1 MWTPFKKGKNEF
13 DRLSELVK
21 EVGAEINALRSENA
35 DLKEQVNK
43 ASLTREEIVPS
54 VTSVLQPVFTDTIAY
69 NLTPNRLYMIVQGLK
84 TGDLRD
90 YLTMAEE
97 LEEKDLHY
105 RSVIGTR
112 KSQVVSLESQIL
124 PSDDSDKAQDVAE
137 SIRRDIIQ
145 APWFEDMKM
154 DLLDALGKGFSVC
167 EIIWGVKNGR
177 WVPVDVKHKDPRFF
191 EYDRETM
198 SHIVLNKG
206 GEQIEL
212 TKNKFIIHEP
222 KLKSGF
228 NLKNGLALP
237 CAYYL
242 LIKSYDVAGWAAF
255 AQVYGYPLR
264 IGRYGRGA
272 SNNDKQVLRQAI
284 ASLGRDAG
292 AIIPDSMNIEIVNG
306 MTGSSGNIDLYE
318 HLADWVDKQVS
329 KGVLGQTMSTDAE
342 GGQYKGDLHNEIRLE
357 IKRADARQLAATI
370 FRDLILPY
378 IRFNFGEMEEYP
390 EFRIVVPEPED
401 IPAIVN
407 AVTSLV
413 PLGFKVKVDDLY
425 GKLGLTKPEDTDD
438 VLTPAAP
445 AMPFMDGINT
455 ELNSQRDD
463 ERDDVDELCGEEL
476 ADWQPVMQPFYDEL
490 AKIAGECDSFDAFM
504 ARMGELERRFEQK
517 PEIIEALARAMF
529 KSRALGASDVMNE
542 DE

>member
-1 MWTPFKKGKNEF
+1 MMWTPFKHRAEIE
-13 DRLSELVK
+13 RLSELV
-21 EVGAEINALRSENA
+21 ENTASEINALRAENEE
-35 DLKEQVNK
+35 LKDKVNK
-43 ASLTREEIVPS
+43 ASLTREGIVPS
-54 VTSVLQPVFTDTIAY
+54 TTSVLQPVFTDTIAY

-124 PSDDSDKAQDVAE
+124 PSDDSEKAQEIAE
-137 SIRRDIIQ
+137 SIRRDII
-145 APWFEDMKM
+145 
-154 DLLDALGKGFSVC
+154 

-272 SNNDKQVLRQAI
+272 SDNDKKVLRQAI
-284 ASLGRDAG
+284 ASLGKDAG

-413 PLGFKVKVDDLY
+413 PLGFKVKADDLY

-455 ELNSQRDD
+455 ELNSQEDDDRD
-463 ERDDVDELCGEEL
+463 EIDELGDEEL
-476 ADWQPVMQPFYDEL
+476 SDWQPVMQPFYDEL

-517 PEIIEALARAMF
+517 PEIIEKLALAMF
-529 KSRALGASDVMNE
+529 KARALGALDVMNE

>member
-1 MWTPFKKGKNEF
+1 MWTLFKKGRNEF

-35 DLKEQVNK
+35 DLKEQINK
-43 ASLTREEIVPS
+43 TSLTREEIVPS
-54 VTSVLQPVFTDTIAY
+54 TTSVLQPVFTDTIAY

-84 TGDLRD
+84 TGELRD

-105 RSVIGTR
+105 RSVLGTR
-112 KSQVVSLESQIL
+112 KSQVISLESQIL
-124 PSDDSDKAQDVAE
+124 PSDDSDKAQEIAE

-167 EIIWGVKNGR
+167 EIIWGVRKGR
-177 WVPVDVKHKDPRFF
+177 WVPLDVKHKDPRFF

-272 SNNDKQVLRQAI
+272 SDNDKKVLRQAI
-284 ASLGRDAG
+284 ASLGKDAG

-357 IKRADARQLAATI
+357 IKRADARQLASTI
-370 FRDLILPY
+370 FRDLVIPY
-378 IRFNFGEMEEYP
+378 INFNFGELDEYP

-413 PLGFKVKVDDLY
+413 PLGFKVKADDLY
-425 GKLGLTKPEDTDD
+425 GKLGLTKPEESDD
-438 VLTPAAP
+438 VLQPAAAP
-445 AMPFMDGINT
+445 SPFPDLNT
-455 ELNSQRDD
+455 ELNREEDDKDEVDDLLDD
-463 ERDDVDELCGEEL
+463 ELEE
-476 ADWQPVMQPFYDEL
+476 WQPVMQPFYDDL
-490 AKIAGECDSFDAFM
+490 AKAASECHTFEEFK
-504 ARMGELERRFEQK
+504 ARMTDLEKKFELKE
-517 PEIIEALARAMF
+517 EIVEKIALAMF
-529 KSRALGASDVMNE
+529 KARALGADSVMKQE
-542 DE
+542 D

>member
-1 MWTPFKKGKNEF
+1 MWTPFKNRAEIE
-13 DRLSELVK
+13 RLSELV
-21 EVGAEINALRSENA
+21 ENTTSEINALKAENEE
-35 DLKEQVNK
+35 LKDKVNK

-54 VTSVLQPVFTDTIAY
+54 TTSVLQPVFTDTVAY

-124 PSDDSDKAQDVAE
+124 PSDDSEKAQEIAE

-198 SHIVLNKG
+198 SHIVLTKG

-228 NLKNGLALP
+228 NLQNGLALP

-272 SNNDKQVLRQAI
+272 SDNDKKVLRQAI
-284 ASLGRDAG
+284 ASLGKDAG

-378 IRFNFGEMEEYP
+378 IRFNFGELEEYP

-413 PLGFKVKVDDLY
+413 PLGFKVKADDLY

-438 VLTPAAP
+438 VLKPAAP

-455 ELNSQRDD
+455 ELNSQQDDDRD
-463 ERDDVDELCGEEL
+463 EVDRLGDEEL
-476 ADWQPVMQPFYDEL
+476 ADWLPVMQPFYDDL
-490 AKIAGECDSFDAFM
+490 AKIAGECDSFDGFK
-504 ARMGELERRFEQK
+504 ARMSELERRLELK
-517 PEIIEALARAMF
+517 PEFIEKLALAMF
-529 KSRALGASDVMNE
+529 KARALGASDVMGE

>member
-1 MWTPFKKGKNEF
+1 MWTPFKHRAEIE
-13 DRLSELVK
+13 RLSELV
-21 EVGAEINALRSENA
+21 ENTTSEINALKAENEE
-35 DLKEQVNK
+35 LKDKVNK

-54 VTSVLQPVFTDTIAY
+54 TTSVLQPVFTDTIAY

-124 PSDDSDKAQDVAE
+124 PSDDSEKAQEIAE

-198 SHIVLNKG
+198 SHIVLTKG
-206 GEQIEL
+206 GEQFEL

-228 NLKNGLALP
+228 NLQNGLALP

-272 SNNDKQVLRQAI
+272 SDNDKKVLRQAI
-284 ASLGRDAG
+284 ASLGKDAG

-378 IRFNFGEMEEYP
+378 IRFNFGELEEYP

-407 AVTSLV
+407 AVASLV
-413 PLGFKVKVDDLY
+413 PLGFKVKADDLY

-445 AMPFMDGINT
+445 AMPLMDGINT
-455 ELNSQRDD
+455 ELNSQEDD
-463 ERDDVDELCGEEL
+463 ERDEVDELGDEEL
-476 ADWQPVMQPFYDEL
+476 SDWLPVMQPFCDEL

-517 PEIIEALARAMF
+517 PEIIEKLALAMF
-529 KSRALGASDVMNE
+529 KARALGASDVMNE

>member
-1 MWTPFKKGKNEF
+1 MWTPFKNRAEIE
-13 DRLSELVK
+13 RLSELV
-21 EVGAEINALRSENA
+21 ENTTSEINALKAENEE
-35 DLKEQVNK
+35 LKDKVNK

-54 VTSVLQPVFTDTIAY
+54 TTSVLQPVFTDTIAY

-124 PSDDSDKAQDVAE
+124 PSDDSEKAQEIAE

-198 SHIVLNKG
+198 SHIVLTKG
-206 GEQIEL
+206 GEQFEL

-228 NLKNGLALP
+228 NLQNGLALP

-272 SNNDKQVLRQAI
+272 SENDKKVLRQAI
-284 ASLGRDAG
+284 ASLGKDAG

-413 PLGFKVKVDDLY
+413 PLGFKVKADDLY

-445 AMPFMDGINT
+445 AMPFMSGINT
-455 ELNSQRDD
+455 ELNSQEDDDRD
-463 ERDDVDELCGEEL
+463 EVDELGDEEL
-476 ADWQPVMQPFYDEL
+476 SDWQPVMQPFYDEL

-517 PEIIEALARAMF
+517 PDIIEALAKALF
-529 KSRALGASDVMNE
+529 KARALGASDVMNE

>member
-1 MWTPFKKGKNEF
+1 MWTPFKNRAEIE
-13 DRLSELVK
+13 RLSELV
-21 EVGAEINALRSENA
+21 ENTTSEINALKAENEE
-35 DLKEQVNK
+35 LKDKVNK

-54 VTSVLQPVFTDTIAY
+54 TTSVLQPVFTDTIAY

-124 PSDDSDKAQDVAE
+124 PSDDSEKAQEIAE

-206 GEQIEL
+206 GEQFEL

-228 NLKNGLALP
+228 NLQNGLALP

-272 SNNDKQVLRQAI
+272 SDNDKKVLRQAI
-284 ASLGRDAG
+284 ASLGKDAG

-407 AVTSLV
+407 AVASLV
-413 PLGFKVKVDDLY
+413 PLGFKVKADDLY

-445 AMPFMDGINT
+445 AMPLMDGINT
-455 ELNSQRDD
+455 ELNSQEDD
-463 ERDDVDELCGEEL
+463 ERDEVDELGDEEL
-476 ADWQPVMQPFYDEL
+476 SDWLPVMQPFCDEL

-517 PEIIEALARAMF
+517 PEIIEKLALAMF
-529 KSRALGASDVMNE
+529 KARALGASDVMNE

>member
-1 MWTPFKKGKNEF
+1 MWTPFKNRAEIE
-13 DRLSELVK
+13 RLSELV
-21 EVGAEINALRSENA
+21 ENTTSEINALKAENEE
-35 DLKEQVNK
+35 LKDKVNK

-54 VTSVLQPVFTDTIAY
+54 TTSVLQPVFTDTVAY

-124 PSDDSDKAQDVAE
+124 PSDDSEKAQEIAE

-198 SHIVLNKG
+198 SHIVLTKG
-206 GEQIEL
+206 GEQFEL

-228 NLKNGLALP
+228 NLQNGLALP

-272 SNNDKQVLRQAI
+272 SDNDKKVLRQAI
-284 ASLGRDAG
+284 ASLGKDAG

-378 IRFNFGEMEEYP
+378 IRFNFGELEEYP

-407 AVTSLV
+407 AVASLV
-413 PLGFKVKVDDLY
+413 PLGFKVKADDLY

-438 VLTPAAP
+438 VLKPAAP

-455 ELNSQRDD
+455 ELNSQQDDDRD
-463 ERDDVDELCGEEL
+463 EVDELGDEEL
-476 ADWQPVMQPFYDEL
+476 SDWQPVMQPFYDEL

-517 PEIIEALARAMF
+517 PEIIEALARALF
-529 KSRALGASDVMNE
+529 KARALGASDVMSE

>member
-1 MWTPFKKGKNEF
+1 MWTPFKHRAEIE
-13 DRLSELVK
+13 RLSELV
-21 EVGAEINALRSENA
+21 ENTTSEINALKAENEE
-35 DLKEQVNK
+35 LKDKVNK

-54 VTSVLQPVFTDTIAY
+54 TTSVLQPVFTDTVAY

-124 PSDDSDKAQDVAE
+124 PADDSEKAQEIAE

-198 SHIVLNKG
+198 SHIVLTKG
-206 GEQIEL
+206 GEQFEL

-228 NLKNGLALP
+228 NLQNGLALP

-272 SNNDKQVLRQAI
+272 SDNDKKVLRQAI
-284 ASLGRDAG
+284 ASLGKDAG

-378 IRFNFGEMEEYP
+378 IRFNFGEVEEYP

-413 PLGFKVKVDDLY
+413 PLGFKVKADDLY

-455 ELNSQRDD
+455 ELNSQQDDDRDEVDKLGD
-463 ERDDVDELCGEEL
+463 EEI
-476 ADWQPVMQPFYDEL
+476 ADWLPVMQPFYDEL

-504 ARMGELERRFEQK
+504 ARMGELERRFELK
-517 PEIIEALARAMF
+517 PEFIEKLALAMF
-529 KSRALGASDVMNE
+529 KARALGASDVMDE

>member
-1 MWTPFKKGKNEF
+1 MWTPFKHRAEIE
-13 DRLSELVK
+13 RLSELV
-21 EVGAEINALRSENA
+21 ENTTSEINALKAENEE
-35 DLKEQVNK
+35 LKDKINK
-43 ASLTREEIVPS
+43 ASLTKEEIVPS
-54 VTSVLQPVFTDTIAY
+54 TTSVLQPVFTDTIAY

-97 LEEKDLHY
+97 MEEKDLHY

-124 PSDDSDKAQDVAE
+124 PSDDSDKAQEIAE

-198 SHIVLNKG
+198 SHIVLTKG

-228 NLKNGLALP
+228 NLQNGLALP

-242 LIKSYDVAGWAAF
+242 LIKSYDVAGWASF

-272 SNNDKQVLRQAI
+272 SDNDKKVLRQAI
-284 ASLGRDAG
+284 ASLGKDAG

-378 IRFNFGEMEEYP
+378 IRFNFGELEEYP

-407 AVTSLV
+407 AVASLV
-413 PLGFKVKVDDLY
+413 PLGFKVKADDLY

-438 VLTPAAP
+438 VLKPAAP

-455 ELNSQRDD
+455 ELNSQQDDDRD
-463 ERDDVDELCGEEL
+463 EVDELGDEEL

-517 PEIIEALARAMF
+517 PEIIEALAKALF
-529 KSRALGASDVMNE
+529 KARALGASDVMNE